1 MIPDGIIER
10 ARDRDLREVAEQ
22 LGAQLRRLGGE
33 WVGPC
38 LVCGGDDRFSVN
50 PRKGLWNCRHCGKG
64 GDAVA
69 LVMHIAGCSFREAVV
84 QLTGEAWVATAP
96 RKAPVVKDDA
106 YERRQHEKA
115 RSLWGQRELLA
126 GTVAER
132 YLRLARG
139 YGGRLPPS
147 LGFLQPSRPEHHPA
161 LIAAFTVP
169 RDHLVD
175 PDALLPPVGVE
186 AVHLT
191 FLSPDGSW
199 KAPVDPDKIA
209 VGAHKGLP
217 LALAPVNDGL
227 GLAICEGIEDALT
240 VHEDTGLGAWAAGG
254 HTFMPALADAVPAYV
269 EAVTVFADP
278 EPEAQRNA
286 RALRDA
292 LVELGHETLLI
303 GGQHER

>member
-1 MIPDGIIER
+1 MVKKAQPKP
-10 ARDRDLREVAEQ
+10 AAKPPRD
-22 LGAQLRRLGGE
+22 
-33 WVGPC
+33 
-38 LVCGGDDRFSVN
+38 
-50 PRKGLWNCRHCGKG
+50 
-64 GDAVA
+64 DA
-69 LVMHIAGCSFREAVV
+69 AVV
-84 QLTGEAWVATAP
+84 
-96 RKAPVVKDDA
+96 
-106 YERRQHEKA
+106 RRQHEKA
-115 RSLWGQRELLA
+115 GWLWGHRRPLA
-126 GTVAER
+126 GSIAET
-132 YLRLARG
+132 YLRAARG
-139 YGGRLPPS
+139 YGGPLPAT
-147 LGFLQPSRPEHHPA
+147 LGFLAPSRSEQHPA
-161 LIAAFTVP
+161 LIAAFGLP
-169 RDHLVD
+169 RDHPED